1 MSIPSIISELVEKFE
16 LHKDSYTSGIYNE
29 AQLRIEFI
37 DPFFEA
43 LGWDINNKQGYA
55 ENYKEVIHED
65 AIKVGGV
72 TKAPD
77 YCFRIGGVRKFF
89 LEAKKPSVDI
99 KEAIHPAY
107 QLRRYAWSAKLP
119 LSILTDFEEFAIYD
133 CRIKPSP
140 ADKSS
145 IARTLYLK
153 YSDYINKWDDITNIF
168 SKDAILKG
176 SFDKYVETTK
186 IKKGTAEVDDAFLK
200 EIESWRDI
208 LARNIAIR
216 NPQLTQRELNFSVQQ
231 TIDRIIFLRICEDRG
246 IENYGRLQALLNG
259 TQIYLRLGELFRMA
273 DERYNS
279 GLFYFRKESGRFG
292 SPDELTLN
300 LTIDDNTLKEIIKNL
315 YYPDSP
321 YEFSVLPAYILGY
334 VYEQF
339 LGKVIRLTAGHRA
352 VVEEKPEVRKAG
364 GVYYTPTYIVD
375 YIVKNT
381 VGKLVENKTPNEVE
395 KLRILDPACGS
406 GSFLLG
412 AYQYLLD
419 WHQNWYTKNN
429 PEKWLKGRNPR
440 LVERRKGDF
449 RLTTPERKRILLNNI
464 YGVDIDPQAVEVTK
478 LSLLLKVLEG
488 ETEETIIQQL
498 KLFHERALPDLANNI
513 KCGNSLIGP
522 DFYENQQMDLFN
534 EEERYRINAFD
545 WNTEFS
551 EIMKDGGFDA
561 VIGNPPYIRI
571 QGLKEWAPKEV
582 EFYKNYYVSAS
593 KGNYDIYV
601 VFVERGLS
609 LLNPNGLLGFI
620 LPHKFFNSK
629 YGEPL
634 RTLISK
640 GKQLA
645 EIVYFSAEQVFA
657 GATTYTCLMFLKK
670 TSSKECHII
679 KVKNISEWLTNG
691 KFQEGIINSDLIK
704 GNEWNFIVGDHSKL
718 FDKIN
723 KTNLKLGNIA
733 DIFVGL
739 QTSADKVFILNLIKE
754 EEKFLILFSKSLN
767 CECNLEKDLMHPIVS
782 GTDVVRYSMLPNRQ
796 YILFTYDINNEKA
809 NLILLD
815 KISKLYP
822 KTMEYILKNQKILEN
837 REHGKFKNNQWYRL
851 GRSQNLGIQGRIKIC
866 IPRLLK
872 KLYATI
878 DSVGTHFLDNVDVGG
893 VSLKN
898 IYKEQSLYFLLG
910 LLNSNLLNWYFSFVG
925 GTFRGG
931 WLSANRQFLS
941 QLPIRI
947 IDFSNKNDKE
957 HYDTVLASVDRML
970 ELNKQL
976 RLSKTEHDKIVINRQ
991 IEATDKQIDR
1001 LVYELYGLTEEE
1013 IETIEKN
1020 Q

>member
-16 LHKDSYTSGIYNE
+16 LHKDSYTSGTYNE

-43 LGWDINNKQGYA
+43 LGWDINNRQGYA

-140 ADKSS
+140 TDKSS
-145 IARTLYLK
+145 QARTLYLQ

-176 SFDKYVETTK
+176 SFDKYVESK
-186 IKKGTAEVDDAFLK
+186 KGKKGTAEVDDAFLK

-216 NPQLTQRELNFSVQQ
+216 NPQLSQRELNFAIQQ
-231 TIDRIIFLRICEDRG
+231 SIDRIIFLRICEDRG

-259 TQIYLRLGELFRMA
+259 TQIYNRLTELFRMA

-381 VGKLVENKTPNEVE
+381 VGKLVENKSPNEVE

-419 WHQNWYTKNN
+419 WHQDWYTKNN

-488 ETEETIIQQL
+488 ETEETIVNQL

-522 DFYENQQMDLFN
+522 DFYENQQMDMFN

-545 WNTEFS
+545 WNTEFPD
-551 EIMKDGGFDA
+551 IMHTGGFDA
-561 VIGNPPYIRI
+561 VIGNPPYIRVDSLPEI
-571 QGLKEWAPKEV
+571 EKKYYILKYSSPEGKYDLYYLFIEKSLQLLAKNRFFGMIIPNRFCSSDSGKKLRDIIINYSKEV
-582 EFYKNYYVSAS
+582 LINSVSMLNVFGKAKNYPVILIINKLNIKNKCFLNFILS
-593 KGNYDIYV
+593 KDKTDLNKEIPV
-601 VFVERGLS
+601 ILS
-609 LLNPNGLLGFI
+609 LEKNNIEKIPEKIFPVNVTQREINLYLSLSAKNLKLKDYLKISEGF
-620 LPHKFFNSK
+620 
-629 YGEPL
+629 
-634 RTLISK
+634 RIS
-640 GKQLA
+640 
-645 EIVYFSAEQVFA
+645 
-657 GATTYTCLMFLKK
+657 
-670 TSSKECHII
+670 TSSENNVGDEHII
-679 KVKNISEWLTNG
+679 KQYQFSRYS
-691 KFQEGIINSDLIK
+691 IINPGTYINYEDRRKIISDSSERYINSIK
-704 GNEWNFIVGDHSKL
+704 
-718 FDKIN
+718 
-723 KTNLKLGNIA
+723 
-733 DIFVGL
+733 
-739 QTSADKVFILNLIKE
+739 
-754 EEKFLILFSKSLN
+754 
-767 CECNLEKDLMHPIVS
+767 
-782 GTDVVRYSMLPNRQ
+782 
-796 YILFTYDINNEKA
+796 
-809 NLILLD
+809 
-815 KISKLYP
+815 
-822 KTMEYILKNQKILEN
+822 
-837 REHGKFKNNQWYRL
+837 
-851 GRSQNLGIQGRIKIC
+851 
-866 IPRLLK
+866 
-872 KLYATI
+872 
-878 DSVGTHFLDNVDVGG
+878 
-893 VSLKN
+893 
-898 IYKEQSLYFLLG
+898 
-910 LLNSNLLNWYFSFVG
+910 
-925 GTFRGG
+925 
-931 WLSANRQFLS
+931 
-941 QLPIRI
+941 
-947 IDFSNKNDKE
+947 
-957 HYDTVLASVDRML
+957 
-970 ELNKQL
+970 
-976 RLSKTEHDKIVINRQ
+976 
-991 IEATDKQIDR
+991 
-1001 LVYELYGLTEEE
+1001 
-1013 IETIEKN
+1013 
-1020 Q
+1020 